1 MDSPADAVA
10 SAQGVRFP
18 IVVKPNIG
26 GSGARFKRLDNVQQ
40 LKESAEN
47 GQLDLGLDS
56 TALVQEF
63 IPARG
68 GHIVRVEVV
77 GCRYLYGIKVHL
89 TGETFDLCPADICK
103 TTGGQELQRTACPVD
118 APT

>member
-26 GSGARFKRLDNVQQ
+26 GSGAGVKRFDNVQQ
-40 LKESAEN
+40 LQESAEN

-63 IPARG
+63 IPARA
-68 GHIVRVEVV
+68 GHIVPLEVV
-77 GCRYLYGIKVHL
+77 GCRYLYGITAHL
-89 TGETFDLCPADICK
+89 TADTFHLCPTAISK
-103 TTGGQELQRTACPVD
+103 PTRTPHLNRT
-118 APT
+118 PRP

>member
-26 GSGARFKRLDNVQQ
+26 GSGAGVKRFDNVQQ
-40 LKESAEN
+40 LQESAEN

-77 GCRYLYGIKVHL
+77 GCRHLYALKVHL
-89 TGETFDLCPADICK
+89 PPEPFHLSPPAIRN
-103 TTGGQELQRTACPVD
+103 TPTPHELQRT
-118 APT
+118 T